1 MGSQGSMSP
10 SRVTSKARVASTMYR
25 AQDSLGPDEK
35 TMKLT
40 LSFLL
45 VLAAAAFMFGC
56 TKEVEPQANTNP
68 EASRPEGSS
77 PDAVVAE
84 EK

>member
-1 MGSQGSMSP
+1 
-10 SRVTSKARVASTMYR
+10 
-25 AQDSLGPDEK
+25 
-35 TMKLT
+35 MKLT

-68 EASRPEGSS
+68 DVSRPEGSS

>member
-1 MGSQGSMSP
+1 MGSQESMSP
-10 SRVTSKARVASTMYR
+10 ICVTSRARVASMMYR

-45 VLAAAAFMFGC
+45 VLSAAAFMFGC

-68 EASRPEGSS
+68 EASRPDGSG
-77 PDAVVAE
+77 PAAVEAKE
-84 EK
+84 

>member
-1 MGSQGSMSP
+1 MGSQRSMSP
-10 SRVTSKARVASTMYR
+10 IRVTSTAGVASTMYR
-25 AQDSLGPDEK
+25 TQDFLGPDEK

-45 VLAAAAFMFGC
+45 VLATAAFMFGC

-68 EASRPEGSS
+68 DVSRPEGTGA
-77 PDAVVAE
+77 DKTEAVE
-84 EK
+84 

>member
-1 MGSQGSMSP
+1 
-10 SRVTSKARVASTMYR
+10 MYR
-25 AQDSLGPDEK
+25 AQEILGSDEK

-45 VLAAAAFMFGC
+45 VLATAAFMFGC
-56 TKEVEPQANTNP
+56 TKEVEPQANTDTQT
-68 EASRPEGSS
+68 SRPEGSG
-77 PDAVVAE
+77 PDSVIAD

>member
-1 MGSQGSMSP
+1 MGSQESMSP
-10 SRVTSKARVASTMYR
+10 SRVTCPPGFASTMYR
-25 AQDSLGPDEK
+25 APESPRPDEK

-56 TKEVEPQANTNP
+56 TKEVEPQANTDTQT
-68 EASRPEGSS
+68 SRPEGSS
-77 PDAVVAE
+77 PDAVTAE

>member
-1 MGSQGSMSP
+1 MGSQESMSP
-10 SRVTSKARVASTMYR
+10 SRVTSSPGVASTMYR
-25 AQDSLGPDEK
+25 APESPRPDEK

-45 VLAAAAFMFGC
+45 VLAATAFMFGC

-68 EASRPEGSS
+68 DVSRPEGTGA
-77 PDAVVAE
+77 DKTEAVE
-84 EK
+84 

>member
-1 MGSQGSMSP
+1 MGSQESMSP
-10 SRVTSKARVASTMYR
+10 IYVTSRARVASTMYR

-68 EASRPEGSS
+68 EASRPDGSG
-77 PDAVVAE
+77 PAAVEAKE
-84 EK
+84 

>member
-1 MGSQGSMSP
+1 MDSQGSMSP
-10 SRVTSKARVASTMYR
+10 NRVTSRARVASTMYR
-25 AQDSLGPDEK
+25 ALKSPRPDEK

-45 VLAAAAFMFGC
+45 VLATAAFMFGC
-56 TKEVEPQANTNP
+56 TKEVEPQANSDTQT
-68 EASRPEGSS
+68 SRPEGSS
-77 PDAVVAE
+77 PDAVTAE

>member
-1 MGSQGSMSP
+1 MGSQESMSP
-10 SRVTSKARVASTMYR
+10 SRVTCPPGFASTMYR
-25 AQDSLGPDEK
+25 APESPRPDEK

-68 EASRPEGSS
+68 EASRPDGSG
-77 PDAVVAE
+77 PAAIE
-84 EK
+84 AKE